1 MRRGN
6 RFTTVFFIA
15 VAVVMAAGTVVSG
28 QPRAK
33 SPRQAMSPALSAAA
47 TVQTNCTATAM
58 PDIVLVKVAVSGG
71 QTGKWAP
78 GQTCQVTAV
87 LENRGQC
94 ETGSFKV
101 QISVYAQ
108 DMTANKVE
116 DKVIL
121 TRQVPSMQ
129 PTRDKEPSYTR
140 VTADYTLG
148 PDYKSTYD
156 FYASA
161 DPENKVNEF
170 IENNNAIEKQ
180 MGGKDAFIEVK

>member
-1 MRRGN
+1 MRSNN
-6 RFTTVFFIA
+6 RFITVIFTA
-15 VAVVMAAGTVVSG
+15 AAVVMAAGSTAFG
-28 QPRAK
+28 QQRAK
-33 SPRQAMSPALSAAA
+33 ILHQAASPAPGAAA
-47 TVQTNCTATAM
+47 TVQTTAM
-58 PDIVLVKVAVSGG
+58 PDIVLVKVVVSGG
-71 QTGKWAP
+71 PISKPAP
-78 GQTCQVTAV
+78 GQTYQITAV

-108 DMTANKVE
+108 DMTANKAE

-121 TRQVPSMQ
+121 TRLVQSMQ
-129 PTRDKEPSYTR
+129 PTRDREPSYTR

-148 PDYKSTYD
+148 PNRKSTYD

-180 MGGKDAFIEVK
+180 MGGQDAFIEVK